1 MSAVDSITIT
11 NTDVTNQIEIT
22 STDGITVTTVGTQ
35 GLAGPSA
42 IMSRGL
48 DQTTAT
54 STNNGA
60 LLVYDHGN
68 EKWTASNTSAAQS
81 LTQIVYNLQL
91 NGSGATVTG
100 ILDEDNMASNS
111 AVKLATQQSIKA
123 YVDTQLT
130 AADLDLT
137 DGDGNNLSIDL
148 DSQTLGLIGGDGI
161 DSTISS
167 TNFTFSLDSTV
178 ARLSSAQTF
187 TNKTL
192 TSPVLNGTLSG
203 TAFLDEDNFS
213 SNSAIA
219 VASQQSIKAYVDAA
233 ITAEDLDIT
242 DGSNNIAIDLD
253 SETLSL
259 LGGTG
264 LTSTASGNGVTFAID
279 STVATLTGTQTLTN
293 KTVDADNNTLSNIE
307 VDNFKAS
314 AIVIESEGIGSNDND
329 TTLPT
334 SAAVK
339 NYVDTALTAEDLDIT
354 DGSNNGAIDLDSE
367 TLGILGG
374 TGVDSALS
382 GNNITLSI
390 DNTVATLTG
399 TQTLTNKTLTQPKLN
414 GSTAITTTGTEL
426 NILDGD
432 TSASS
437 VVIVDADQII
447 LNDNG
452 TMKQLAV
459 TRLDTY
465 VSGTTATL
473 TNKTLTSPVLNGTL
487 SGTAF
492 LDEDDFSSN
501 SATKV
506 ASQQSIKAY
515 VDANITAQ
523 DLDISDGSSTIA
535 IDLDSETL
543 SLLGGTGV
551 TSTASGNGVT
561 FAIGQSVGTSD
572 NVEFGTVTADLTGT
586 ASLATLATTVTA
598 TANNSTDETV
608 FPTFVDGATG
618 TQGIE
623 TDTGLT
629 YNPSTGLLTSTGF
642 AGALTGNAT
651 TATTL
656 ATARTIGGTSFD
668 GSADIAVALS
678 ATATALATARS
689 IALSGDV
696 TASGVNF
703 DGTGNI
709 TLSTTIAANSVALG
723 TDTTGDYVGTVTGGT
738 GIDSTGATSGEGIA
752 HTLSLDLNELPTET
766 TIADA
771 DFIAMVDATDDA
783 SGKITFENL
792 EDAIFSSV
800 SGDIAIAEDGTATI
814 QANSVAL
821 STDTTGNYVAGIS
834 GTTNEIEVSGSG
846 SEGAT
851 VTVGL
856 PDNVTIS
863 GNLTVNG
870 TTTTTDTN
878 ELHVNDP
885 LIKLAKDNTANSLDI
900 GFYGQ
905 YRASGSNN
913 QFTGLF
919 RDQNDSG
926 KYKLFELLEA
936 EPTTTVNTSGTGF
949 QIATLVANLEGAVTG
964 NASTATKLA
973 TTRAIALS
981 GDVVGTANFDG
992 SAGISIST
1000 TIQANSVALGTD
1012 TTGNYIATIAGTS
1025 NEIEVS
1031 GSGSESAAVT
1041 VGLPS
1046 ATEITTSLG
1055 VGGGSTNGV
1064 VIEQGA
1070 IKIKNGGTQSNIL
1083 FYCESSNAHYVKLQ
1097 APAHSA
1103 FSGNPTLTLP
1113 ASTGTIVGS
1122 GDSGTVS
1129 NTMLANTGVNF
1140 GGVTVALGAS
1150 DTTPA
1155 FNLQD
1160 ATGYPTSSLTGTI
1173 TNAQLAGSI
1182 ANAKLANSTV
1192 SFGGISLALGASD
1205 ATPAFDLADATNY
1218 PTSSLT
1224 GTITNAQ
1231 LAGSIANAKLA
1242 NSSITVSDGSNTSA
1256 VALGGTITYAAGE
1269 GLDVAESSGTVT
1281 YSAEDATSSNKGV
1294 ASFTGDFSVSSG
1306 AVSLGAS
1313 GVSAASYGSATAI
1326 PVIAIDA
1333 KGRITSASTA
1343 NISTSFTLSDGSNT
1357 QTISGGDTLT
1367 VAGTSNEVDVAVS
1380 ATDTLTIGLPND
1392 VTVSNNLTVSG
1403 NLTVAGTTT
1412 QTGSVVTDNNFTGL
1426 TNANTG
1432 NVTDFGFY
1440 GKYVVSSTTKYAGIY
1455 YDASDS
1461 GTFKIFKDTQTAPST
1476 TVNGSAT
1483 GYAAA
1488 DLVIAGLTTTGIT
1501 LGGTAVTS
1509 TGAELNILDG
1519 VTSTTAELNIL
1530 DGVTATTAEINILD
1544 GDTSATS
1551 TTLADADRVVVNDNG
1566 TMKQVALTDFETYFE
1581 SALDTLN
1588 NVTSVGTLTSLTVSG
1603 DVTVDTNVLKVDSS
1617 NNRVG
1622 IGNASPDVSL
1632 DIGSYTDAIHVP
1644 VGTTAQR
1651 PSSPAAGYF
1660 RYNTTTAGFEGYTD
1674 EWGAIAGG
1682 GGGASAM
1689 ETDNFTGN
1697 GSTTAFTL
1705 SSAVSS
1711 EDNLI
1716 VFIEG
1721 VFQNKATYAASGT
1734 TITFATAPAN
1744 TRKIVVFHVKTSI
1757 SGTSMVQNAFTG
1769 NGSTTAYTLS
1779 ALPNNENNTQVYIDG
1794 VYQNKATYSTSGTTL
1809 TFDTAPAN
1817 SAAIEVMM
1825 FAQTTVNVPASN
1837 AVTTS
1842 TIADGNVT
1850 TVKIND
1856 DAVTLAKMAGLA
1868 RGKLIV
1874 GDASGNPSALALG
1887 SANKVL
1893 TSDGTDVTWATASG
1907 TTINNN
1913 ADNRIITGSGTA
1925 NTLEGEANLIFD
1937 GTSLGIGTNTP
1948 TAYNSSDKLAL
1959 VSTGN
1964 TSLSIAAGT
1973 SGESSIFMA
1982 DGTSS
1987 TAPYMGYLQYHH
1999 SDNHLRIGVNA
2010 AERMRI
2016 DSSGNLLVGKTAL
2029 DNSTVGIR
2037 MNSTGDAS
2045 FVANGN
2051 RALVLN
2057 RKTSDGDLAIF
2068 LKDGST
2074 VGVIGTEAT
2083 DIYIGTTDTGIRFND
2098 AVNGVLPYN
2107 TSSGQTDNTIDLGFS
2122 SVRWKDLYL
2131 SGTLTND
2138 GSGGI
2143 SIDTSGNVGINESS
2157 PDFSGF
2163 GSNGGGLELDDVGS
2177 SFTAVKVSQ
2186 GSTGNLYLAASTGA
2200 GYLWQHSNSPLI
2212 IGTNNAERIRI
2223 QDGTGRVGINATG
2236 IAYSS
2241 SEKLTLYNDN
2251 FGFGIKTTSTCAGL
2265 WNTGSSG
2272 TYIAF
2277 AYGSGGAG
2285 GGGIT
2290 FSGASTSYTS
2300 ASDYRLKENVD
2311 YTWDAT
2317 TRLKQLKP
2325 CRFNWISD
2333 STNTLVDGFLA
2344 HEVSS
2349 IVPEAVT
2356 GEKDAVYTAEEAQ
2369 ESPST
2374 AEGDAKIQ
2382 ALDNAKLVPLLVKT
2396 IQELEARITTLES
2409 S

>member
-11 NTDVTNQIEIT
+11 NTDQTNQIEIT

-42 IMSRGL
+42 IMARGI

-60 LLVYDHGN
+60 TLVYDHGN
-68 EKWTASNTSAAQS
+68 EKWTASNTTEGQQ
-81 LTQIVYNLQL
+81 LTQLIFNLKV
-91 NGSGATVTG
+91 GSGATVTT
-100 ILDEDNMASNS
+100 ILDEDNMASDS
-111 AVKLATQQSIKA
+111 ATALATQQSIKA
-123 YVDTQLT
+123 YVDDNNVNQ
-130 AADLDLT
+130 DLDIR
-137 DGDGNNLSIDL
+137 DDDGNLIDIRI
-148 DSQTLGLIGGDGI
+148 DSEVLQLLGGDGM
-161 DSTISS
+161 TSS
-167 TNFTFSLDSTV
+167 AAGAGVTFAVDATV
-178 ARLSSAQTF
+178 ARLSAAQTF

-203 TAFLDEDNFS
+203 SAFLDEDNFS
-213 SNSAIA
+213 SNSATA

-242 DGSNNIAIDLD
+242 DGSN
-253 SETLSL
+253 T
-259 LGGTG
+259 
-264 LTSTASGNGVTFAID
+264 
-279 STVATLTGTQTLTN
+279 
-293 KTVDADNNTLSNIE
+293 
-307 VDNFKAS
+307 
-314 AIVIESEGIGSNDND
+314 
-329 TTLPT
+329 
-334 SAAVK
+334 
-339 NYVDTALTAEDLDIT
+339 
-354 DGSNNGAIDLDSE
+354 GAIDLDSE

-374 TGVDSALS
+374 TGLTSSLS
-382 GNNITLSI
+382 GNNITLAI
-390 DNTVATLTG
+390 DSSVATLTG
-399 TQTLTNKTLTQPKLN
+399 TQTLTNKTLTAPVIATISNSGTVTLPTGTETLVGRATTDTLTNKTLTAPTINSPKLN
-414 GSTAITTTGTEL
+414 GSTTVTTTGAEL

-487 SGTAF
+487 SGNAF
-492 LDEDDFSSN
+492 LDEDDMSSN

-506 ASQQSIKAY
+506 ASQQSIKTY
-515 VDANITAQ
+515 VDAQLTAQDLDVSDGSNDISIDLDSESLTLAGGTGITSTANTNTVTFAIDGTVATLAGSQTLTNKTIDVDNNTVSNIEVDNLKSGVLDTDLSSVAATDTTIASAKAIKTYVDAQVTAQ
-523 DLDISDGSSTIA
+523 DLDISDGSNDIA

-551 TSTASGNGVT
+551 TSTASNNGVT

-572 NVEFGTVTADLTGT
+572 NVQFGTVTAALSGN
-586 ASLATLATTVTA
+586 ASTA
-598 TANNSTDETV
+598 TALE
-608 FPTFVDGATG
+608 
-618 TQGIE
+618 
-623 TDTGLT
+623 
-629 YNPSTGLLTSTGF
+629 
-642 AGALTGNAT
+642 
-651 TATTL
+651 
-656 ATARTIGGTSFD
+656 TARTIGGVSFD
-668 GSADIAVALS
+668 GTANINLAGVNATGNQDTSGNA
-678 ATATALATARS
+678 ATATALATGRT
-689 IALSGDV
+689 IALAGDV
-696 TASGVNF
+696 TASGVSF

-709 TLSTTIAANSVALG
+709 SLTTTIAANSVALG
-723 TDTTGDYVGTVTGGT
+723 TDTTGDFVGTITGGT

-783 SGKITFENL
+783 SGKITFEDL

-800 SGDIAIAEDGTATI
+800 SGDILIAEDGAATI

-834 GTTNEIEVSGSG
+834 GTANEIEVSGSG

-905 YRASGSNN
+905 YRASGSTN

-1012 TTGNYIATIAGTS
+1012 TTGNYISTITGTS

-1031 GSGSESAAVT
+1031 GSGSETATVT
-1041 VGLPS
+1041 IGLPS

-1055 VGGGSTNGV
+1055 VGGGSTNGLV
-1064 VIEQGA
+1064 LEQGS
-1070 IKIKNGGTQSNIL
+1070 IKMKNGGTQSRID
-1083 FYCESSNAHYVKLQ
+1083 FYCESNNAHYVRLQ

-1113 ASTGTIVGS
+1113 ATTGTIVAS

-1129 NTMLANTGVNF
+1129 NSMLANSSVNF
-1140 GGVTVALGAS
+1140 GGVTLALGAS

-1218 PTSSLT
+1218 PTSSLS

-1281 YSAEDATSSNKGV
+1281 YSAEDATSSNKGI
-1294 ASFTGDFSVSSG
+1294 ASFTGDFAVSSG
-1306 AVSLGAS
+1306 AVSLGTS
-1313 GVSAASYGSATAI
+1313 GVTAASYGSATAV
-1326 PVIAIDA
+1326 PVIAVDA

-1343 NISTSFTLSDGSNT
+1343 AISTSFTLSDGSNT

-1403 NLTVAGTTT
+1403 NLTVTGTTT

-1432 NVTDFGFY
+1432 NATDFGFY
-1440 GKYVVSSTTKYAGIY
+1440 GKYVVSSTTKYAGIF
-1455 YDASDS
+1455 YDASTS
-1461 GTFKIFKDTQTAPST
+1461 GSFRLFKDTQTEPAS
-1476 TVNGSAT
+1476 TVNTGAT

-1488 DLVIAGLTTTGIT
+1488 DLIIGGLTTTGIT

-1581 SALDTLN
+1581 TSLDTLN

-1603 DVTVDTNVLKVDSS
+1603 DVTIDTNVLKVDSS

-1705 SSAVSS
+1705 SSSVAS

-1757 SGTSMVQNAFTG
+1757 SGTSMVQDAFTG

-1850 TVKIND
+1850 TAKIND

-1874 GDASGNPSALALG
+1874 GDASGNPSALAIG

-1925 NTLEGEANLIFD
+1925 NTLEGEANLTFNGTAFKAESTGALTTEFKSLINSNNALNLTTGGGVTAGIFLAAPTAD
-1937 GTSLGIGTNTP
+1937 HSLGFQTGGT
-1948 TAYNSSDKLAL
+1948 
-1959 VSTGN
+1959 
-1964 TSLSIAAGT
+1964 
-1973 SGESSIFMA
+1973 
-1982 DGTSS
+1982 
-1987 TAPYMGYLQYHH
+1987 
-1999 SDNHLRIGVNA
+1999 
-2010 AERMRI
+2010 ERMRI
-2016 DSSGNLLVGKTAL
+2016 DSAGVVHAKAGLGAAPITSCTGFTGTAGYKYLIKPVGALEPFWAVYSGDNYKSRGK
-2029 DNSTVGIR
+2029 GYFR
-2037 MNSTGDAS
+2037 WWYGYGDAATGTNQNKIEVDYLDKDLEFHEVIVEDMAGTS
-2045 FVANGN
+2045 YLSSAPAWEYAYWSTKQKFNSQVANTN
-2051 RALVLN
+2051 YA
-2057 RKTSDGDLAIF
+2057 
-2068 LKDGST
+2068 
-2074 VGVIGTEAT
+2074 
-2083 DIYIGTTDTGIRFND
+2083 
-2098 AVNGVLPYN
+2098 
-2107 TSSGQTDNTIDLGFS
+2107 TSSS
-2122 SVRWKDLYL
+2122 M
-2131 SGTLTND
+2131 
-2138 GSGGI
+2138 
-2143 SIDTSGNVGINESS
+2143 SGNVQALWGTGGGHGLYRDNIGNACSWGALDANDVIGSGYTNSCGTYPTTLRGS
-2157 PDFSGF
+2157 PNPHLH
-2163 GSNGGGLELDDVGS
+2163 GSNLRLGRPANAAQ
-2177 SFTAVKVSQ
+2177 FTQ
-2186 GSTGNLYLAASTGA
+2186 STGA
-2200 GYLWQHSNSPLI
+2200 FSYWF
-2212 IGTNNAERIRI
+2212 
-2223 QDGTGRVGINATG
+2223 
-2236 IAYSS
+2236 
-2241 SEKLTLYNDN
+2241 N
-2251 FGFGIKTTSTCAGL
+2251 F
-2265 WNTGSSG
+2265 
-2272 TYIAF
+2272 
-2277 AYGSGGAG
+2277 
-2285 GGGIT
+2285 
-2290 FSGASTSYTS
+2290 
-2300 ASDYRLKENVD
+2300 
-2311 YTWDAT
+2311 
-2317 TRLKQLKP
+2317 
-2325 CRFNWISD
+2325 
-2333 STNTLVDGFLA
+2333 
-2344 HEVSS
+2344 
-2349 IVPEAVT
+2349 
-2356 GEKDAVYTAEEAQ
+2356 
-2369 ESPST
+2369 
-2374 AEGDAKIQ
+2374 
-2382 ALDNAKLVPLLVKT
+2382 
-2396 IQELEARITTLES
+2396 
-2409 S
+2409 